1 LSLRVL
7 ELEKNMNVQIAKN
20 AYSKIKKETRSNE
33 RVNHSNVGLA
43 LKKLQSSMS
52 NMQHLEE
59 GEMFEKSWKNALY
72 SIYFLQKSLDF
83 DKGGEIAT
91 NLFRLYEFCKINV
104 QEVAISVQPEKS
116 NLHKCIEFIEQII
129 ISWDKVY
136 E

>member
-1 LSLRVL
+1 
-7 ELEKNMNVQIAKN
+7 MNVQIAKN

-59 GEMFEKSWKNALY
+59 GEMFKKSWKNALY

-91 NLFRLYEFCKINV
+91 NLFRLYEFCKITV